1 MNYRSKIVAVAGFVM
16 GLALA
21 GAPAHAQQPAAKQA
35 APAAKQAAPAPATAP
50 ALKPASPAAL
60 AAAKEILTMKN
71 ANAMYASAVPNI
83 VDQTKNALLQ
93 SNLNY
98 QKDLN
103 EVAIIVAKNLAGK
116 EQEIGDGMAKIYANE
131 FTEQELKDLVT
142 FYKSPLGQKLL
153 ATEPRAIQ
161 FSMSFMNQWGQVFA
175 QTVNEQFR
183 AEMKKR
189 GKEI

>member
-1 MNYRSKIVAVAGFVM
+1 MKSLSRILSAAGLAM
-16 GLALA
+16 GLALTA
-21 GAPAHAQQPAAKQA
+21 VPADAQQKN
-35 APAAKQAAPAPATAP
+35 APAATP
-50 ALKPASPAAL
+50 LKPGSPAAV

-71 ANAMYASAVPNI
+71 AAAMYANAVPNL
-83 VDQTKNALLQ
+83 VEQTKNTLMQ

-103 EVAIIVAKNLAGK
+103 EVAIIVAKNLAGREK
-116 EQEIGDGMAKIYANE
+116 EIGEGMAQVYANE

-153 ATEPRAIQ
+153 ASEPRAIQ
-161 FSMSFMNQWGQVFA
+161 FSMSYMNQWAQQFA
-175 QTVNEQFR
+175 ETINGQFR

-189 GKEI
+189 GKDI

>member
-1 MNYRSKIVAVAGFVM
+1 MTKFSTFLSAA
-16 GLALA
+16 GLALGLA
-21 GAPAHAQQPAAKQA
+21 LTGPAVAQRPKAP
-35 APAAKQAAPAPATAP
+35 AAPAPA
-50 ALKPASPAAL
+50 LKEASPAAI

-71 ANAMYASAVPNI
+71 ASAMYASAVPNL
-83 VDQTKNALLQ
+83 VEQTKNTLLQ

-103 EVAIIVAKNLAGK
+103 EVAMIVAKNLAGREK
-116 EQEIGDGMAKIYANE
+116 EIGEGMARIYANE

-161 FSMSFMNQWGQVFA
+161 FSMSYMNQWAQVFA
-175 QTVNEQFR
+175 ETVNGQFR

>member
-1 MNYRSKIVAVAGFVM
+1 MKSFSGILSAA
-16 GLALA
+16 ALA
-21 GAPAHAQQPAAKQA
+21 VVMALVGAPAQAQQKNAPPA
-35 APAAKQAAPAPATAP
+35 APATIPG
-50 ALKPASPAAL
+50 LKPATPAAL

-71 ANAMYASAVPNI
+71 ASAMYASAVPNL
-83 VDQTKNALLQ
+83 VEQTNNTLMT

-103 EVAIIVAKNLAGK
+103 EVAVIVAKNLAGREK
-116 EQEIGDGMAKIYANE
+116 EIGDGMAQVYANE

-153 ATEPRAIQ
+153 TAEPQAINLSLAYMNSWAQQ
-161 FSMSFMNQWGQVFA
+161 FA
-175 QTVNEQFR
+175 EIVNGEFR
-183 AEMKKR
+183 AEMRKR

>member
-1 MNYRSKIVAVAGFVM
+1 MKYVSKIAAAAGLAV

-21 GAPAHAQQPAAKQA
+21 GTAYAQQPAAKQA
-35 APAAKQAAPAPATAP
+35 APAPG
-50 ALKPASPAAL
+50 LKPASPAAV
-60 AAAKEILTMKN
+60 AAAKEILMMKN

-83 VDQTKNALLQ
+83 VEQTKNALLQ

-103 EVAIIVAKNLAGK
+103 EVAVVVAKNLAGK

-131 FTEQELKDLVT
+131 FTEQELKDLVA
-142 FYKSPLGQKLL
+142 FYKTPLGQKLL
-153 ATEPRAIQ
+153 AVEPRAIQ
-161 FSMSFMNQWGQVFA
+161 FSMSYMNQWGQIFA

>member
-1 MNYRSKIVAVAGFVM
+1 MIGFTRILATACVAL

-21 GAPAHAQQPAAKQA
+21 GGTAMAQQA
-35 APAAKQAAPAPATAP
+35 APKQGATP
-50 ALKPASPAAL
+50 PPSLKQGTPAAI
-60 AAAKEILTMKN
+60 AAAKEILAMKN
-71 ANAMYASAVPNI
+71 ANAMYASAVPN
-83 VDQTKNALLQ
+83 VVEQTKNALMQ
-93 SNLNY
+93 TNLNY

-103 EVAIIVAKNLAGK
+103 EVAVIVAKNLAGREK
-116 EQEIGDGMAKIYANE
+116 EIGEGMAQIYANE

-161 FSMSFMNQWGQVFA
+161 FSMSYMNQWGQIFA

>member
-1 MNYRSKIVAVAGFVM
+1 MTYRLKIVAVAGLVM

-21 GAPAHAQQPAAKQA
+21 GAPAHAQQPAPKQA
-35 APAAKQAAPAPATAP
+35 APAP

-71 ANAMYASAVPNI
+71 AGAMYASAVPNI
-83 VDQTKNALLQ
+83 VEQTKNALIQ

-103 EVAIIVAKNLAGK
+103 EVAVIVAKNLAGK

-161 FSMSFMNQWGQVFA
+161 FSMSYMNQWAQIFA

-183 AEMKKR
+183 AEMKIR
-189 GKEI
+189 GKDI